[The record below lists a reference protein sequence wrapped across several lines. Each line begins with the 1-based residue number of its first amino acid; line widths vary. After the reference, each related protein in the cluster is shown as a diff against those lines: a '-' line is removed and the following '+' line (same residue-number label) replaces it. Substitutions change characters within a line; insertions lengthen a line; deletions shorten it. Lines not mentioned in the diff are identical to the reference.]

1 MKDVVPSIF
10 RSLEK
15 EAGQGGFDT
24 IVTAAVTSFA
34 AHRNPSERQ
43 AHEFGRLVAPAWD
56 KIGVKTKR
64 ALAAA
69 LSQSPRVP
77 RSIVEKLIAAP
88 IDTAAPFLLASPC
101 LTADDIETL
110 ANRSSPKL
118 QRILDRRRAA
128 EQATLQ
134 QLAEAGVPAA
144 VPAPT
149 IAPLGAAKKEAANVI
164 AADENIAPKSHAGE
178 PANVSATRATLLR
191 LAEPGKHLAKPEAS
205 APTTVVGIVEMART
219 GCQQLAYDG
228 LALMLTITASRLR
241 EMVDDPTGD
250 ILAAALKA
258 ISVGPAD
265 GLTIIMLLKPRV
277 GLDIAAFT
285 AMKSAYRDLDVDEC
299 RGRFGLS
306 SLSPARNPAT
316 HQRQYADLEPR
327 IEASAPRPAFGRRRV
342 LPSRNEQLGAKR

>member
-24 IVTAAVTSFA
+24 IVAAAVASFA

-56 KIGVKTKR
+56 KIGTKTKR
-64 ALAAA
+64 SLAAA

-77 RSIVEKLIAAP
+77 RSIVEKIIAAP
-88 IDTAAPFLLASPC
+88 IVTAAPFLLASPC

-110 ANRSSPKL
+110 AKRSSPKL

-128 EQATLQ
+128 EQATLS
-134 QLAEAGVPAA
+134 QLAEAAVPVA
-144 VPAPT
+144 VPART
-149 IAPLGAAKKEAANVI
+149 IAPLDAAKKEAANVA
-164 AADENIAPKSHAGE
+164 AADENVAPKSHTGE
-178 PANVSATRATLLR
+178 PANVSAARATLLR
-191 LAEPGKHLAKPEAS
+191 LAEPGKHPAKPEAR
-205 APTTVVGIVEMART
+205 APTTIGGVVEMARS
-219 GCQQLAYDG
+219 GCKQLAYDG
-228 LALMLTITASRLR
+228 LALMLTLTAPRMR
-241 EMVDDPTGD
+241 EMIDDPTGE

-265 GLTIIMLLKPRV
+265 ALTIIMLLKPRV

-285 AMKSAYRDLDVDEC
+285 AMKSAYRDLDIDEC

-306 SLSPARNPAT
+306 SALPARKPAT
-316 HQRQYADLEPR
+316 HQRQYADLGPR

-342 LPSRNEQLGAKR
+342 LPSRTEQLGTKR

>member
-10 RSLEK
+10 RMLEK
-15 EAGQGGFDT
+15 QAGQGGFDT

-43 AHEFGRLVAPAWD
+43 AHEFGRLVAPAWG
-56 KIGVKTKR
+56 KIGTKTQR

-77 RSIVEKLIAAP
+77 RTIVEKLLAAP

-134 QLAEAGVPAA
+134 QLAEASIPAA
-144 VPAPT
+144 VPAHST
-149 IAPLGAAKKEAANVI
+149 APAGATKEAANVVTSDMNS
-164 AADENIAPKSHAGE
+164 AARSHTDEPSNA
-178 PANVSATRATLLR
+178 SAARATLLR

-205 APTTVVGIVEMART
+205 APTTVVGIVEMARA
-219 GCQQLAYDG
+219 GCTNLAYDG
-228 LALMLTITASRLR
+228 LALMLKVPDSRMRETI
-241 EMVDDPTGD
+241 DDPTGE

-258 ISVGPAD
+258 IGVGPAD
-265 GLTIIMLLKPRV
+265 ALTIIMLLKPRV

-285 AMKSAYRDLDVDEC
+285 AMKSAYRDLDVNEC
-299 RGRFGLS
+299 RGRFELS
-306 SLSPARNPAT
+306 SAPPARKPAI

-327 IEASAPRPAFGRRRV
+327 IEASAPRPAFGRRRA
-342 LPSRNEQLGAKR
+342 LPRQNEQFSAKR